1 MLRRSCL
8 PREKLTNF
16 VGYVLIRHGQNPL
29 ENAVVRL
36 TTKGRYAVTAMLD
49 LAYHSEKRPVTLTDI
64 AKRQNI
70 SLSYLE
76 QLFARL
82 RRAGMV
88 EGVRGP
94 GGGYQ
99 LSREARLINI
109 ADIVSAVDEPLD
121 STRCGG
127 KGNCQNSQPCL
138 THDLWMGLSEQ
149 IRLYLSTINLHDLL
163 QRKNVRKVAER
174 QDRHATIPPVVAA
187 AHREELS
194 AESGG

>member
-1 MLRRSCL
+1 M
-8 PREKLTNF
+8 
-16 VGYVLIRHGQNPL
+16 
-29 ENAVVRL
+29 RL

-64 AKRQNI
+64 AKRQHI

-99 LSREARLINI
+99 LSRDASQINI
-109 ADIVSAVDEPLD
+109 SEIIMAVDEAID

-127 KGNCQNSQPCL
+127 KANCQNNQPCL
-138 THDLWMGLSEQ
+138 THDLWLGLSEQ
-149 IRLYLSTINLHDLL
+149 IRDYLASISLADVLR
-163 QRKNVRKVAER
+163 RKNVRLVAER
-174 QDRHATIPPVVAA
+174 QDKQASGVQGIDMLLR
-187 AHREELS
+187 RETPI
-194 AESGG
+194 